1 MRREQA
7 IASDGMWAGLT
18 YTEPGMVSGWHHH
31 GDHET
36 SIYVA
41 AGALRMEYG
50 PAGGSVID
58 AGQGDFIHVPRWT
71 IHREGN
77 PTDHVATLVV
87 VRAGRGV
94 PTVNVD
100 GPEPAPAASS

>member
-18 YTEPGMVSGWHHH
+18 YTEPGMVSGWHH
-31 GDHET
+31 
-36 SIYVA
+36 
-41 AGALRMEYG
+41 
-50 PAGGSVID
+50 
-58 AGQGDFIHVPRWT
+58 
-71 IHREGN
+71 HREGN